1 MEARSTIVW
10 IKDNIPVHTGQS
22 MLLFIASV
30 NRSQAG
36 NYICVSLS
44 PTGNRTSAITA
55 VNVLC
60 KYNAVKSVPLS
71 KSVKAQSYRNN
82 HNLILKDIVTKIAPQ
97 RVLLV
102 IVVSHKEWYEHQ
114 K

>member
-1 MEARSTIVW
+1 MTLEVKEGDKLNITCRISMKASSTIVW
-10 IKDNIPVHTGQS
+10 MRDNIPVHTGQS
-22 MLLFIASV
+22 MFLFIASV

-60 KYNAVKSVPLS
+60 KCNAVIYFSLPAKW
-71 KSVKAQSYRNN
+71 AF
-82 HNLILKDIVTKIAPQ
+82 
-97 RVLLV
+97 
-102 IVVSHKEWYEHQ
+102 
-114 K
+114 

>member
-1 MEARSTIVW
+1 MTLQVKEGDKLNITCRISLEASSTIVW
-10 IKDNIPVHTGQS
+10 MRDNIPVHTGQS
-22 MLLFIASV
+22 MFLFIASV

-60 KYNAVKSVPLS
+60 KYNNAVKSFTSFFFYPGG
-71 KSVKAQSYRNN
+71 
-82 HNLILKDIVTKIAPQ
+82 I
-97 RVLLV
+97 
-102 IVVSHKEWYEHQ
+102 
-114 K
+114 

>member
-1 MEARSTIVW
+1 MF
-10 IKDNIPVHTGQS
+10 
-22 MLLFIASV
+22 LFIASV

-36 NYICVSLS
+36 NYICVSRS

-60 KYNAVKSVPLS
+60 KYNAVNSVTLT
-71 KSVKAQSYRNN
+71 KSVKAQSYRNH
-82 HNLILKDIVTKIAPQ
+82 HNLILPDNLIKIAPQ
-97 RVLLV
+97 KVLLM
-102 IVVSHKEWYEHQ
+102 IVFSNKKFYEHQ